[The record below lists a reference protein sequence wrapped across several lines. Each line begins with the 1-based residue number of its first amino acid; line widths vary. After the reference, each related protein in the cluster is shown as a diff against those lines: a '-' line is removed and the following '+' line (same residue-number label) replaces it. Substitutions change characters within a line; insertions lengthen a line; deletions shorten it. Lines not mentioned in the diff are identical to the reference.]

1 MSTSRKKMVMSME
14 EVIVMLKHMQQ
25 ENQSFHES
33 IAHLQSTEALT
44 SLGCVATTPP

>member
-14 EVIVMLKHMQQ
+14 EVLVMLKHMQQ
-25 ENQSFHES
+25 ENQSFRES
-33 IAHLQSTEALT
+33 VAHLQSTQTLT